1 MLNKEK
7 INWGILG
14 TGKAAYNF
22 AKALSITKNG
32 ELVAAASRDEGRT
45 KNFSNKF
52 GLLLYFSDYSHLA
65 RSSEVDV
72 NIMPLQTHAIRIIKC

>member
-22 AKALSITKNG
+22 AKALSI
-32 ELVAAASRDEGRT
+32 SQIY
-45 KNFSNKF
+45 NFDFKYCIN
-52 GLLLYFSDYSHLA
+52 Y
-65 RSSEVDV
+65 
-72 NIMPLQTHAIRIIKC
+72 QTNAY